1 MLLEAFLIPSIK
13 EIVLVWENLHTHAF
27 FLGGVPVG
35 GAVLYRVLTIFCL
48 VFQIQRPMSV
58 CLTLPIGLT
67 S

>member
-35 GAVLYRVLTIFCL
+35 GAVL
-48 VFQIQRPMSV
+48 
-58 CLTLPIGLT
+58 
-67 S
+67 